1 MKRLEKLPLLAYSL
15 NMSYL
20 LLSIDIGR
28 VLGSSVSKGKA
39 VDGLSWK
46 VRNQGV
52 VVYVKFGVIIF
63 LKKFV

>member
-1 MKRLEKLPLLAYSL
+1 MKRLAKLPLLAYSL

-28 VLGSSVSKGKA
+28 VLGSSVSYGKA